1 MKKLFLIL
9 FLVPF
14 LMNEAWAWGQ
24 TGHRVVGLVA
34 EQHLTRKARKKVQ
47 RVLQYNSLAEVSD
60 WMDNIRSDE
69 KYNHTADWHWVT
81 IPDGMKYE
89 ATQKNPNGDLVMKLE
104 EVLAALK
111 AGKLERAKEEEYLK
125 YLVHMV
131 GDLHQPLHVGGKDD
145 QGGNRVRLQWFGE
158 NSNLH
163 RVWDSDMIEGKQLS
177 FTELAGFVGPV
188 TKEQVKEWQANNVQA
203 WAQGMMVY
211 RPQVYKIP
219 EDGKLGY
226 VYSYENFGT
235 VQQLLLQAGI
245 RLAGLLNQ
253 IYG

>member
-1 MKKLFLIL
+1 MKKSVLIL

-14 LMNEAWAWGQ
+14 IMNQAFAWGQ

-34 EQHLTRKARKKVQ
+34 EQHLTKKARKKVEA
-47 RVLQYNSLAEVSD
+47 VLQHNSLAEVAD

-69 KYNHTADWHWVT
+69 KYNFTEDWHWVT
-81 IPDGMKYE
+81 IPDGMKYAE
-89 ATQKNPNGDLVMKLE
+89 TQKNPNGDLVMKLE
-104 EVLAALK
+104 EIVAALK
-111 AGKLERAKEEEYLK
+111 AHNLDQNKEEEYLK
-125 YLVHMV
+125 YLVHLV

-145 QGGNRVRLQWFGE
+145 QGGNRVRLQWFGQ

-163 RVWDSDMIEGKQLS
+163 RVWDSEMIEGKDLS
-177 FTELAGFVGPV
+177 FTELADFVGPV
-188 TKEQVKEWQANNVQA
+188 TKEQIKEWQANTIPD

-211 RPQVYKIP
+211 RPQVYKLP

-235 VQQLLLQAGI
+235 VQKLLLQAGI

>member
-1 MKKLFLIL
+1 MKKLFFIL
-9 FLVPF
+9 MFIPLVATQA
-14 LMNEAWAWGQ
+14 LAWGQ

-34 EQHLTRKARKKVQ
+34 EQLLSKKVRKKVAV
-47 RVLQYNSLAEVSD
+47 VLQQNSLAEVSD
-60 WMDNIRSDE
+60 WMDNIRSE
-69 KYNHTADWHWVT
+69 KKYDHTTDWHWVT
-81 IPDGMKYE
+81 IPDGMQYE
-89 ATQKNPNGDLVMKLE
+89 NTQKNPNGDLVMKVE
-104 EVLAALK
+104 ELVAALK
-111 AGKLERAKEEEYLK
+111 TGKLPREQEEEYLK
-125 YLVHMV
+125 YLVHLV

-145 QGGNRVRLQWFGE
+145 QGGNRVRVQWFGE
-158 NSNLH
+158 SSNLH

-177 FTELAGFVGPV
+177 FTELASFLGPV
-188 TKEQVKEWQANNVQA
+188 NQAQIKAWQSGSIRD

-211 RPQVYKIP
+211 RPQVYNIP

-235 VQQLLLQAGI
+235 VQALLLQAGI

>member
-1 MKKLFLIL
+1 MKKLVLIL

-14 LMNEAWAWGQ
+14 IMNQAFAWGQ

-34 EQHLTRKARKKVQ
+34 EQHLTKKARKKVEA
-47 RVLQYNSLAEVSD
+47 VLQHNSLAEVAD

-69 KYNHTADWHWVT
+69 KYNFTEDWHWVT
-81 IPDGMKYE
+81 IPDGMKYAE
-89 ATQKNPNGDLVMKLE
+89 TQKNPNGDLVMKLE
-104 EVLAALK
+104 EIVAALK
-111 AGKLERAKEEEYLK
+111 AHNLDQNKEEEYLK
-125 YLVHMV
+125 YLVHLV
-131 GDLHQPLHVGGKDD
+131 GDLHQPLHVGGKND
-145 QGGNRVRLQWFGE
+145 QGGNRVRLQWFGQS
-158 NSNLH
+158 SNLH
-163 RVWDSDMIEGKQLS
+163 RVWDSEMIEGKDLS
-177 FTELAGFVGPV
+177 FTELADFVGPV
-188 TKEQVKEWQANNVQA
+188 TKEQIKEWQANTIPD

-211 RPQVYKIP
+211 RPQVYKLP

-235 VQQLLLQAGI
+235 VQKLLLQAGI

>member
-1 MKKLFLIL
+1 MKKLVLIL

-14 LMNEAWAWGQ
+14 IMNQAFAWGQ

-34 EQHLTRKARKKVQ
+34 EQHLTKKARKKVEA
-47 RVLQYNSLAEVSD
+47 VLQHNSLAEVAD

-69 KYNHTADWHWVT
+69 KYNFTEDWHWVT
-81 IPDGMKYE
+81 IPDGMKYAE
-89 ATQKNPNGDLVMKLE
+89 TQKNPNGDLVMKLE
-104 EVLAALK
+104 EIVAALK
-111 AGKLERAKEEEYLK
+111 THNLDQNKEEEYLK
-125 YLVHMV
+125 YLVHLV

-145 QGGNRVRLQWFGE
+145 QGGNRVRLQWFGQ

-163 RVWDSDMIEGKQLS
+163 RVWDSEMIEGKDLS
-177 FTELAGFVGPV
+177 FTELADFVGPV
-188 TKEQVKEWQANNVQA
+188 TKEQIKEWQANTIPDWV
-203 WAQGMMVY
+203 QGMMVY
-211 RPQVYKIP
+211 RPQVYKLP

-235 VQQLLLQAGI
+235 VQKLLLQAGI

>member
-1 MKKLFLIL
+1 MKKSVLIL

-14 LMNEAWAWGQ
+14 IMNQAFAWGQ

-34 EQHLTRKARKKVQ
+34 EQHLTKKARKKVEV
-47 RVLQYNSLAEVSD
+47 VLQHNSLAEVAD

-69 KYNHTADWHWVT
+69 KYNFTEDWHWVT
-81 IPDGMKYE
+81 IPDGMKYAE
-89 ATQKNPNGDLVMKLE
+89 TQKNPNGDLVMKLE
-104 EVLAALK
+104 EIVAALK
-111 AGKLERAKEEEYLK
+111 AHNLDQNKEEEYLK
-125 YLVHMV
+125 YLVHLI
-131 GDLHQPLHVGGKDD
+131 GDLHQPLHVGGKND
-145 QGGNRVRLQWFGE
+145 QGGNRVRLQWFGQS
-158 NSNLH
+158 SNLH
-163 RVWDSDMIEGKQLS
+163 RVWDSEMIEGKDLS
-177 FTELAGFVGPV
+177 FTELADFVGPV
-188 TKEQVKEWQANNVQA
+188 TKEQIKEWQANTIPD

-211 RPQVYKIP
+211 RPQVYKLP

-235 VQQLLLQAGI
+235 VQKLLLQAGI

>member
-1 MKKLFLIL
+1 MKKLVLIL

-14 LMNEAWAWGQ
+14 IMNQAFAWGQ

-34 EQHLTRKARKKVQ
+34 EQHLTKKARKKVEA
-47 RVLQYNSLAEVSD
+47 VLQHNSLAEVAD

-69 KYNHTADWHWVT
+69 KYNFTEDWHWVT
-81 IPDGMKYE
+81 IPDGMKYAE
-89 ATQKNPNGDLVMKLE
+89 TQKNPNGDLVMKLE
-104 EVLAALK
+104 EIVAALK
-111 AGKLERAKEEEYLK
+111 AHNLDQNKEEEYLK
-125 YLVHMV
+125 YLVHLV

-145 QGGNRVRLQWFGE
+145 QGGNRVRLQWFGQ

-163 RVWDSDMIEGKQLS
+163 RVWDSEMIEGKDLS
-177 FTELAGFVGPV
+177 FTELADFVGPV
-188 TKEQVKEWQANNVQA
+188 TKEQIKEWQANTIPD

-211 RPQVYKIP
+211 RPQVYKLP

-235 VQQLLLQAGI
+235 VQKLLLQAGI